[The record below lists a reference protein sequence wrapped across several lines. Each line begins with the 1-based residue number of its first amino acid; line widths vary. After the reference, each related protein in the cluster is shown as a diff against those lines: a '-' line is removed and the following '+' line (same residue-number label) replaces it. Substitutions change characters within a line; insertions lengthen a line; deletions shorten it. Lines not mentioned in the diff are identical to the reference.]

1 MIFAESGDEESP
13 EDAVRDGHLI
23 TSIYY
28 GFLPA
33 FLRLLI
39 DAIEG

>member
-1 MIFAESGDEESP
+1 MTNAGACWVKEE
-13 EDAVRDGHLI
+13 AVRDGHLV
-23 TSIYY
+23 TSIYFGY
-28 GFLPA
+28 LPT